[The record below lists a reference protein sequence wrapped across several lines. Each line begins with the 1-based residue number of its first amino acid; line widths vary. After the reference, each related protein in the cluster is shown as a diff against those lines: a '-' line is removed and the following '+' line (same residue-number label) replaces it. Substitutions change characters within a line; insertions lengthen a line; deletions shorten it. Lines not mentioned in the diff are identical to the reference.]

1 VENIIKD
8 SDEFDSEYATLLAD
22 NRASNED
29 ILASIPNF
37 DASKI

>member
-1 VENIIKD
+1 VRNTIKEA
-8 SDEFDSEYATLLAD
+8 DEFNSEYATLLAD
-22 NRASNED
+22 NRANNED